1 MSTPRSGRW
10 AVLEA
15 IHRPASTNIIHRLSY
30 KAQKHDFP
38 REPDGLS
45 QPFGS
50 GAFAPG
56 QEIPRFGSGI
66 RVATDLTLRLRVNE
80 GKLEIWPNSC
90 SERRIVKLQRQLDG
104 VKHESRSSR
113 YENGLWSW
121 SRAQKMPCRRAI
133 ECEDGRLRARGAKW
147 PAAAEQPVHVRSRDF
162 DTGGGACH
170 GATRSRRKRGH
181 PSDGAELA
189 EVFTATGI
197 IAARTT
203 QEPP

>member
-1 MSTPRSGRW
+1 MSFYTMVKKH
-10 AVLEA
+10 VLTE
-15 IHRPASTNIIHRLSY
+15 RPDS
-30 KAQKHDFP
+30 
-38 REPDGLS
+38 LS

-90 SERRIVKLQRQLDG
+90 SERRIVKSLCQLDG

-121 SRAQKMPCRRAI
+121 SRAQKMPSRRAI

-189 EVFTATGI
+189 RGI
-197 IAARTT
+197 HSDRHYGGADHARTT
-203 QEPP
+203 LKPL

>member
-1 MSTPRSGRW
+1 MSFYTMVKKH
-10 AVLEA
+10 VLTE
-15 IHRPASTNIIHRLSY
+15 RPDS
-30 KAQKHDFP
+30 
-38 REPDGLS
+38 LS

-121 SRAQKMPCRRAI
+121 SRAQKMPSRRAI

-197 IAARTT
+197 MAARTGE
-203 QEPP
+203 EPP